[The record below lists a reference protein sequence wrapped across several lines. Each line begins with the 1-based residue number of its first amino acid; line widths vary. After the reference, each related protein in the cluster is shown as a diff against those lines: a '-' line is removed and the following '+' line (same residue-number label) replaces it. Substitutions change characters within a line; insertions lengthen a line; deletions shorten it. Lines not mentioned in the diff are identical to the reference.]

1 MLRLI
6 GIGLMAALLTGCAQ
20 GSSDRVPV
28 QLARYTAEEQ
38 RQAADALPGAAP
50 IIQRMIEDY
59 GDLRAQVRA
68 AR

>member
-6 GIGLMAALLTGCAQ
+6 GIGLMAALLTGCGAAT
-20 GSSDRVPV
+20 SSVPV
-28 QLARYTAEEQ
+28 TLARYTAEEQ

-50 IIQRMIEDY
+50 ILRRMIEDY
-59 GDLRAQVRA
+59 GELRAQVRA